1 MAELVTPKLDHE
13 THLLLDQPLLRLPYE
28 FSRTTFKSAQQS
40 IDLAQKKVNESV
52 QSGTK
57 AAAAANP
64 SNDPSRTSTA
74 AINSL
79 DQAITRLQTLKRKL
93 STLNN
98 TTVQLQRQ
106 SAARIR
112 HLDDMYQI
120 PTLVDVKYEEWSKIR
135 LDRLL
140 VDYLLRMGYTKS
152 ARELA
157 QVKNIELL
165 VDVDAFEAM
174 GKIETSLS
182 SKHQVDPALTW
193 CTENK
198 ANLKKME
205 NNNLEY
211 ELRLQQH
218 IELCRTGHEQGD
230 YKKLDEARLHASKY
244 FRSHPDQ
251 EWKNRASG
259 LLVIPP
265 STNMDPYH
273 DLYSPSRWN
282 RLSKLFLTTHHEMY
296 SLPKR
301 PLLHMALEAGL
312 SALKTPAC
320 HSKHISPSSGYNS
333 TTSPA
338 HSQNNGALS
347 PIYSSA
353 IDDIMSTI
361 ESANNINS
369 MTTSVCPICSTELNQ
384 LSRHLPFGH
393 HSKSHTEHDPVVLPN
408 GRIYGRERLERMN
421 EKIGTQKGYVKDP
434 VDTTNI
440 YLWSEVKKVFI
451 S

>member
-1 MAELVTPKLDHE
+1 M
-13 THLLLDQPLLRLPYE
+13 
-28 FSRTTFKSAQQS
+28 
-40 IDLAQKKVNESV
+40 NESV

-57 AAAAANP
+57 AAAAVKP
-64 SNDPSRTSTA
+64 SNDPSRDSTA

-157 QVKNIELL
+157 KVKNVELL
-165 VDVDAFEAM
+165 VDVDAFEAV

-182 SKHQVDPALTW
+182 SKHQVEPALTW

-218 IELCRTGHEQGD
+218 IELCRTGHEQSD
-230 YKKLDEARLHASKY
+230 YKKLEEARLHASKY
-244 FRSHPDQ
+244 FKSHPDQ

-273 DLYSPSRWN
+273 VNIPFYFSSPSANISQDLYSPSRWN
-282 RLSKLFLTTHHEMY
+282 HLSKLFLSTHHDMF

-338 HSQNNGALS
+338 HGQNNGALS
-347 PIYSSA
+347 PIYASA
-353 IDDIMSTI
+353 MDDIMSTT
-361 ESANNINS
+361 EFTNNLNS

-393 HSKSHTEHDPVVLPN
+393 HSKSHMEHDPVVLPN

-434 VDTTNI
+434 VDTTNV

>member
-1 MAELVTPKLDHE
+1 MAELVTPKLNHE
-13 THLLLDQPLLRLPYE
+13 THLLLDQPLLRLPHE
-28 FSRTTFKSAQQS
+28 LSRNHFKSAQQQ

-57 AAAAANP
+57 AAAAASS
-64 SNDPSRTSTA
+64 SNDPSQASTA
-74 AINSL
+74 AISSL

-98 TTVQLQRQ
+98 STVQLQRQ

-112 HLDDMYQI
+112 HLDEMYQI

-152 ARELA
+152 ARKLA
-157 QVKNIELL
+157 AEKDIEAL
-165 VDVDAFEAM
+165 VDVDEFEAV
-174 GKIETSLS
+174 GRIETSLS
-182 SKHQVDPALTW
+182 SKHQVDQALAW
-193 CTENK
+193 CAENK
-198 ANLKKME
+198 QNLKKME
-205 NNNLEY
+205 NNNLEF

-218 IELCRTGHEQGD
+218 IELCRNGHMRGD

-244 FRSHPDQ
+244 FKTHPDQ
-251 EWKNRASG
+251 DWKNRASG

-265 STNMDPYH
+265 TTHMDPYH
-273 DLYSPSRWN
+273 DLYSPSRWAY
-282 RLSKLFLTTHHEMY
+282 LSRLFLSTHHEMY
-296 SLPKR
+296 SLPRR

-320 HSKHISPSSGYNS
+320 HSKDISPSSGYNN
-333 TTSPA
+333 TSHS
-338 HSQNNGALS
+338 HSQNRGAFS
-347 PIYSSA
+347 PTNASD
-353 IDDIMSTI
+353 IDGIMSST
-361 ESANNINS
+361 ESANNLNS
-369 MTTSVCPICSTELNQ
+369 MTTSVCPICSTELNE

-408 GRIYGRERLERMN
+408 GRIYGRERLERLN

-434 VDTTNI
+434 VDTTNV
-440 YLWSEVKKVFI
+440 YQWSEVKKVFI